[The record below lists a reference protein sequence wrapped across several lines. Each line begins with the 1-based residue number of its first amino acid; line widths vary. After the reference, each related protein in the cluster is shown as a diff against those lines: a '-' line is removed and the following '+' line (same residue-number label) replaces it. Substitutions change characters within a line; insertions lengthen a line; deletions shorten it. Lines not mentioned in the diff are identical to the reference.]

1 MTSTHVNRRKQ
12 LSKVLSIRMTDLE
25 FRRLQETLRNYEIR
39 RDSISEAVRVLL
51 SRDLHRSRRF
61 ARALRKEQSLS

>member
-1 MTSTHVNRRKQ
+1 MTSTHVNRAKQ

-25 FRRLQETLRNYEIR
+25 LRRLHETLRNYDIR
-39 RDSISEAVRVLL
+39 RDSIFEAVRVLL
-51 SRDLHRSRRF
+51 SRVLYRSRRY